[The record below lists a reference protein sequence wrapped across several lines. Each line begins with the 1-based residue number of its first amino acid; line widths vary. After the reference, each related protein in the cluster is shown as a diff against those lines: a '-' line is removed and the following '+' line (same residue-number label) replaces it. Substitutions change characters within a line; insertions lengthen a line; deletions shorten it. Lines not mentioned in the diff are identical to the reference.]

1 MSDLI
6 TLTCPS
12 CGGRIKVT
20 PNTAHYICEFCKN
33 EHFVA
38 PDSKLALEQ
47 KFNRP
52 EIAMP
57 GGMHVDYGAQSLHL
71 ERRWFSMKY
80 VPMAF
85 FCVAWDA
92 FLVFWYSMAFS
103 MNPGW
108 IFIVF
113 PIAHL
118 AVGVGL
124 TYSTLAGFLN
134 TTKVDVNS
142 KFISIAHGPLPWLG
156 DKSISTTSVK
166 QFFTKEK
173 RGEKGST
180 FELYLLTQDNKS
192 IKLMDGLDTPDA
204 GLFIEQQI
212 ESWLQIKDT
221 PVAGEFPRT

>member
-12 CGGRIKVT
+12 CGGRIKVS
-20 PNTAHYICEFCKN
+20 PNTTHYKCEFCKN
-33 EHFVA
+33 EHIVS
-38 PDSKLALEQ
+38 PDSKLAAGQ
-47 KFNRP
+47 KNKRP

-57 GGMHVDYGAQSLHL
+57 AGMTVDYGAQNLHL

-80 VPMAF
+80 IPMAF
-85 FCVAWDA
+85 FCIAWDA
-92 FLVFWYSMAFS
+92 FLIFWYSMAFS
-103 MNPGW
+103 MRPGW

-113 PIAHL
+113 PIAHV

-142 KFISIAHGPLPWLG
+142 RLVSIAHGPLPWLG
-156 DKSISTTSVK
+156 NKTIDTQNVK
-166 QFFTKEK
+166 QFYTKEN
-173 RGEKGST
+173 RGEKGSSYD
-180 FELYLLTQDNKS
+180 LYLTTQDNKS
-192 IKLMDGLDTPDA
+192 TKLIDGLDSADA

-212 ESWLQIKDT
+212 ESWLQIVDT
-221 PVAGEFPRT
+221 PVAGELAR

>member
-12 CGGRIKVT
+12 CGGRIKVSQ
-20 PNTAHYICEFCKN
+20 NTTHYKCEFCKN
-33 EHFVA
+33 EHIVS
-38 PDSKLALEQ
+38 PDSRLAAGQ
-47 KFNRP
+47 KNKRP
-52 EIAMP
+52 EVAMP
-57 GGMHVDYGAQSLHL
+57 AGMIVDYGAQNLHL

-80 VPMAF
+80 IPMAF
-85 FCVAWDA
+85 FCIAWDA
-92 FLVFWYSMAFS
+92 FLIFWYSMAFS

-113 PIAHL
+113 PIAHV

-142 KFISIAHGPLPWLG
+142 RTVSIAHGPLPWLG
-156 DKSISTTSVK
+156 NRTIDTQSVK
-166 QFFTKEK
+166 QFFTKEE
-173 RGEKGST
+173 RGEKGSS
-180 FELYLLTQDNKS
+180 FDLYLTTQDNKS
-192 IKLMDGLDTPDA
+192 IKLIDGLESADA

-212 ESWLQIKDT
+212 ESWLQIEDT
-221 PVAGEFPRT
+221 PVAGELPR